1 MEEDFFPH
9 PNPVV
14 GTRTELPWKYITL
27 QVARWTVHHFQQ
39 VWRMIVSIV
48 LSLVIYTL
56 FSWLPNIFA
65 MFLTAFLLCAFGQ
78 YDVNIVHRKYSNN
91 KNE

>member
-1 MEEDFFPH
+1 MEEDFFSH
-9 PNPVV
+9 PVAV
-14 GTRTELPWKYITL
+14 TQTQFPWKSTAL

-65 MFLTAFLLCAFGQ
+65 MFLAAFLLCAFGQ
-78 YDVNIVHRKYSNN
+78 YDVNIVQRRYSNN